1 MSLAEML
8 EHLETLTN
16 EERQMIID
24 RAMELDDTPLTPE
37 EEKLVLERLAEHDRD
52 PSSAIPL
59 EEAMKRLDAK
69 LRE

>member
-1 MSLAEML
+1 MSLTEML
-8 EHLETLTN
+8 EQLETLTN
-16 EERQMIID
+16 EERQMIVD
-24 RAMELDDTPLTPE
+24 RALELDDTPMTPE
-37 EEKLVLERLAEHDRD
+37 EKKLVLERLAEHDRD